1 MILEGVDEL
10 TEGLPVEL
18 TLDGDGTLVIEAFN
32 EGGCNCTMINFV
44 QLREWMLTHGCNVV
58 VSRRER

>member
-1 MILEGVDEL
+1 MKLEGVDER
-10 TEGLPVEL
+10 TEGFPVEL
-18 TLDGDGTLVIEAFN
+18 SLDYDGTLVIKAFN
-32 EGGCNCTMINFV
+32 EGGHNCTMINFV